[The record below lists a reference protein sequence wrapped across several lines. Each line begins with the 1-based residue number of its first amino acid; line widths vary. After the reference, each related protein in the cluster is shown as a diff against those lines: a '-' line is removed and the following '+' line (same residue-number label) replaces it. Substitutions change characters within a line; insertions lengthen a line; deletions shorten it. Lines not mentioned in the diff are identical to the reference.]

1 MNWNKLRLHFPT
13 FMTETIKLIGSTKS
27 KVTKDGNGENVPRL
41 EITELI
47 LVHWNIVEI
56 LLKI

>member
-1 MNWNKLRLHFPT
+1 
-13 FMTETIKLIGSTKS
+13 MTETIKLIGSTKS

>member
-1 MNWNKLRLHFPT
+1 
-13 FMTETIKLIGSTKS
+13 MTETIKLIGSTKS
-27 KVTKDGNGENVPRL
+27 KLTKDENGGNVPRL

>member
-1 MNWNKLRLHFPT
+1 MKQMNENKLRLHFPT

-27 KVTKDGNGENVPRL
+27 KLTKDENGGNVPRL

-47 LVHWNIVEI
+47 LVH
-56 LLKI
+56 